1 MLNNSHPVANV
12 FWFQHYSMSSHLSH
26 PPRQSEDSRAVSLS
40 IHLSAKSENF
50 RQTSYPSLRAAG
62 LPLYWCIRT
71 GTANDFAEKKQ
82 QQHIVGK
89 RSEKHR

>member
-1 MLNNSHPVANV
+1 
-12 FWFQHYSMSSHLSH
+12 MSSHLSH

-50 RQTSYPSLRAAG
+50 RQTSYPSLRAAC

-89 RSEKHR
+89 RTEKHR